1 MTGMEPRQTT
11 SNIGHITK
19 PSIVALTHGLNKY
32 YYSIVINYRKNEFEQ
47 KMLLNLNKPSWSG
60 SLKVDDYTDQHASNV
75 EALKNMAKLTDSY
88 QKWIV
93 EETKKTREEFIVTS
107 VGKMNPKTHL

>member
-1 MTGMEPRQTT
+1 VIDAFRNIEQQVMMTGMEPRQTT

-60 SLKVDDYTDQHASNV
+60 SLKV
-75 EALKNMAKLTDSY
+75 
-88 QKWIV
+88 
-93 EETKKTREEFIVTS
+93 
-107 VGKMNPKTHL
+107 